1 MSRIGSDVKTGSSLI
16 NRDDALAHSLVRGEK
31 KGIVCF
37 FPLLLLLFL
46 ILFDNFCLL
55 SFYIAVKTVKEADW
69 IRSNVMD
76 GL

>member
-16 NRDDALAHSLVRGEK
+16 NRDDALAHSLVRGER
-31 KGIVCF
+31 KGIVCI
-37 FPLLLLLFL
+37 FPLLLLFL